1 MFSISHALKVLEII
15 QELFL
20 DIPNFDEFM
29 DVIRLE
35 VSPRCQ
41 NLQIL
46 LRDVTLDDSVES
58 EDEEEFME
66 VLTVRCQ
73 LTLIR

>member
-1 MFSISHALKVLEII
+1 
-15 QELFL
+15 
-20 DIPNFDEFM
+20 M

-46 LRDVTLDDSVES
+46 PRDVTLDDSVES

-66 VLTVRCQ
+66 VLTV
-73 LTLIR
+73 